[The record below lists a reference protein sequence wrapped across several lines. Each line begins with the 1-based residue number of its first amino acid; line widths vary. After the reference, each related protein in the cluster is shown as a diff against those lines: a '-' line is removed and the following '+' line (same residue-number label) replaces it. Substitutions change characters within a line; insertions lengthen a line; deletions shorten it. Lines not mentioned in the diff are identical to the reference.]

1 MRSAAGGFEVKFK
14 VHIEFRVVGW
24 KVIEADTEEDAVDRA
39 FELFVRDTVTES
51 EDIEAVDVEHSI

>member
-1 MRSAAGGFEVKFK
+1 MKFK